1 MSDAAS
7 ILGLLAGTER
17 LQVVAAIVLGAGSAD
32 DVSRV
37 TGLDARTAA
46 QALARLES
54 GGVVVVED
62 RRYRVDHRAL
72 AQAARDARRSGPPR
86 SGPEPAGS
94 GNAHLRNFVR
104 GERLI
109 SIPAA
114 HGKRRAVLEWLAQR
128 FEPGLVYPEREVNAR
143 LAEAHP
149 DVAALRR
156 YLVDDGL
163 LDRRQGKYWRT
174 GGAFEIDD
182 QNGDA

>member
-1 MSDAAS
+1 
-7 ILGLLAGTER
+7 
-17 LQVVAAIVLGAGSAD
+17 
-32 DVSRV
+32 
-37 TGLDARTAA
+37 
-46 QALARLES
+46 
-54 GGVVVVED
+54 
-62 RRYRVDHRAL
+62 
-72 AQAARDARRSGPPR
+72 
-86 SGPEPAGS
+86 
-94 GNAHLRNFVR
+94 VR